1 LKILRAS
8 NIYDII
14 LKGMVKTET
23 AFIKSLYMDFNKII
37 AEMVAQLDR
46 TKT

>member
-1 LKILRAS
+1 
-8 NIYDII
+8 
-14 LKGMVKTET
+14 MVKTET